1 MNHKKKHSYFGR
13 TVSATAHTTIIAMAT
28 IGGVTLVGGSV
39 FASLNATAFNAAG
52 SVATDTLKLT
62 QSASTVTGITGGLST
77 AISGMA
83 PGDVV
88 NRFVDLKNTGTMD
101 GTGLTLQLADSAATT
116 LTTNSSIGLQVAIA
130 ECTSAW
136 TAAGL
141 CPVGSTKTVV
151 LASTP
156 ATTLVST
163 PTALSVSSLAAA
175 STNRLRITLSL
186 PAGSETTVNG
196 ILPGTTVQGVTS
208 SLVWTFTEGQRLA
221 TTTSN

>member
-1 MNHKKKHSYFGR
+1 MNTKKKHSYFGR
-13 TVSATAHTTIIAMAT
+13 AVSATAHTTIIAMAT
-28 IGGVTLVGGSV
+28 IGGVTLIGSSV

-52 SVATDTLKLT
+52 TVATDTLKLT
-62 QSASTVTGITGGLST
+62 QTASAVTGITGGLST

-101 GTGLTLQLADSAATT
+101 GTGLTLQLADSASTT
-116 LTTNSSIGLQVAIA
+116 LTSNASIGLQVSIA
-130 ECTSAW
+130 ECSSAW
-136 TAAGL
+136 TGAGL
-141 CPVGSTKTVV
+141 CPGGSTQTVV

-156 ATTLVST
+156 ASTLVST

-175 STNRLRITLSL
+175 STNRLRITMSL

-196 ILPGTTVQGVTS
+196 VLPGTTVQGVTS
-208 SLVWTFTEGQRLA
+208 SLVWTFTEAQRLA